1 MTPTEITAKLLEY
14 LTPYYPDM
22 DIDVVDEEDQKRH
35 IYFTTRVFANRYPV
49 QRNHNIIHNIPK
61 DFYETELTETI
72 WYELAP
78 GENPDDLDIWMM
90 KQLPKLKTP
99 FTLYLQNALLLYNS

>member
-61 DFYETELTETI
+61 DFYEAELTDTI

-78 GENPDDLDIWMM
+78 GENPDDLD
-90 KQLPKLKTP
+90 
-99 FTLYLQNALLLYNS
+99 YLDDETIAEIEGTIYAILTERTTFV